1 MNEITK
7 NTQHACAEIP
17 SVFTFHL
24 SPKHSID
31 LRVATVGGKHM
42 FVAKDVCAALCIA
55 NTAQATARLDEDE
68 KGICSIDTLGGSQP
82 LNVLTES
89 GLYSLVLSSRLPG
102 AKAFKKWVTSE
113 VLPALHKTG
122 SYAMQAPANQF
133 NVPTTLKDALKLAIE
148 QCEVIEKQQAQ
159 VLQLSNEVKEA
170 APKVEFYNDVT
181 DSTNWLDFTEASKA
195 LNYGRTGLYRFLRTI
210 KMLMKDNLPMQKY
223 VDSGHFKTNVYTYYT
238 PNGAPAVGTKLY
250 VSGKGLTLISK
261 RVIENPQVAS
271 VMLKRVKAKES

>member
-1 MNEITK
+1 MNEITLTTS
-7 NTQHACAEIP
+7 NQTAQSFMTSLE
-17 SVFTFHL
+17 L
-24 SPKHSID
+24 
-31 LRVATVGGKHM
+31 VA
-42 FVAKDVCAALCIA
+42 FINADREQAAKDAGTSFPSKGFAELRHDNFMAKVHDVLGNAALKF
-55 NTAQATARLDEDE
+55 QASYKDRS
-68 KGICSIDTLGGSQP
+68 GRTLLMYTFPKREACLMAMSYSYELQAKVFDRMTELEVP
-82 LNVLTES
+82 LVS
-89 GLYSLVLSSRLPG
+89 AS
-102 AKAFKKWVTSE
+102 
-113 VLPALHKTG
+113 
-122 SYAMQAPANQF
+122 QF
-133 NVPTTLKDALKLAIE
+133 NVPATFKDALKLAIE

-238 PNGAPAVGTKLY
+238 PNGVPAVGTKLY

-271 VMLKRVKAKES
+271 VMLKRVKTKES